1 MSRNPVLEKLRER
14 LASLEETQR
23 RFARTIPIADDV
35 DRWMPHGG
43 LPAGCIHEVKGV
55 TLASALA
62 FSAILS
68 ARLAQNQDNRNQG
81 NIVYIYIAADRSLH
95 PLGLLPYGIRQRSD
109 GFSPGPLRFGANRRT
124 HNTMESFTERRET
137 GAKIR

>member
-14 LASLEETQR
+14 LASLEETPR
-23 RFARTIPIADDV
+23 RFARAIPIADAV

-55 TLASALA
+55 ALASALA

-68 ARLAQNQDNRNQG
+68 ARIAQNQDNRDQG
-81 NIVYIYIAADRSLH
+81 NIVYIAPDRSLH
-95 PLGLLPYGIRQRSD
+95 PPGLLPYGIKLDQ
-109 GFSPGPLRFGANRRT
+109 L
-124 HNTMESFTERRET
+124 
-137 GAKIR
+137 